1 MRRAIFGQTLS
12 VFDVE
17 RLPAETGPTQ
27 FVRLCGALIGKA
39 LADHIGSFTLPEISE
54 RINVPDGGV
63 DAEYT
68 TPEALSVP
76 ETGGLI
82 GPGRTV
88 FQFKYR
94 DVSAADRRR
103 IVQGIVQKLRKE
115 FPRVAPSC
123 DRYVLFTN
131 LELSGT
137 QPRRI
142 REALLES
149 YPVFVNKPIV
159 IWGAAEIALA
169 LNLTPHLRHLFFA
182 QGGLCTL
189 DFTEDELKAAYQRIG
204 WPSFVN
210 REEELAAIEAFVKDD
225 TARLLQV
232 QGPKYVGK
240 TRLVIEALRQFGARV
255 VWASSP
261 EAAPLDLFR
270 DLDSADAEIL
280 LVVDRCDPVSF
291 RDVAERARERERLKT
306 ILIGL
311 GPERQEI
318 MRDTGLLPVGTL
330 DDQGARGLLAAIA
343 PGIPFM
349 QQSWLVEAGGGFPG
363 LLLHVGAL
371 FNEARLSPGR
381 QPDEI
386 QKQLGLRLEEQYLS
400 ALDPEAHRALQ
411 AASLL
416 PILGIEGEPE
426 KEMEAI
432 AWALGLSPGA
442 LATHLLPLKQM
453 GLIRH
458 RGRFVEVVPP
468 RLAEHLASRALT
480 HPERILAELQ
490 VTLEPGAFLRFLER
504 FRELSNPEVKGAI
517 AQLFSTGGWFDTLQ
531 ALLDSAK
538 KLEILAPAAPT
549 ATLRCL
555 ERVLDGVPAAELAAQ
570 ITGDARRALVWALE
584 DLALRSETFEGA
596 TRLLLALAEAE
607 NEKWANNATGVFF
620 SLFHWQHPEVT
631 APLSRRLGVLQD
643 GAKAV
648 SALRRK
654 IVATACGEAFKDHGG
669 FHLHHP
675 KGPTLPEPPRRP
687 ETWDE
692 VRTYATGILDL
703 FIAFFRDSDLGVKDA
718 AVGSFL
724 KSFRPFMRFSLTGD
738 ELHEL
743 GRRTFETLEEI
754 GRAAQRASLR
764 TRVVSQLELILED
777 LAEGEKTET
786 SGALQEAIRQ
796 TKELL
801 EALTGE
807 TFQDRLWRWIGPPS
821 WGLEASADDAKTR
834 ESIRKIA
841 QELAKDPGL
850 FERHLEWLV
859 SDEAQQRIP
868 LFTLLGQED
877 RGGRIFEMMLT
888 RSSRPRWP
896 EAFGAYVAG
905 WHEVEPAR
913 AESALDRL
921 QETSQLVSAILMA
934 ACWLPP
940 SPQTVKRLV
949 RLASD
954 AETRTREVVAE
965 IARSAPWGALS
976 AALAEQLLKALDDG
990 TPEVRAQLL
999 LPLLIRTRS
1008 DAEMTPSLRTLA
1020 WLFLASTS
1028 AARHDWDFLAARL
1041 GREEPGRLLGLIEEK
1056 LPGQGLADR
1065 QDPLHS
1071 ALPMAWGV
1079 LKNRD
1084 RPGLIL
1090 MLLRLA
1096 VTPEASHWIGWE
1108 LSQLMDPSQDHEV
1121 LLDFAR
1127 QAGVEGARLVARHL
1141 DADKPG
1147 FWELARDLIAGWDD
1161 EEVRQGLS
1169 APLLSG
1175 EWSGSAVQ
1183 MVTARIE
1190 QAKVLLND
1198 PDPKVAAWAQEA
1210 VTILEEWRRRAERE
1224 DRENWIWDL
1233 PIQRRELEA
1242 MLRKEGSPE
1251 RLWAIGRLLKYAPRE
1266 RVLELL
1272 TPREILEALPR
1283 LSHLD
1288 EHTRETWEAYAL
1300 HWSGSH

>member
-17 RLPAETGPTQ
+17 RLPADTGPMQ

-68 TPEALSVP
+68 TPEALSLP

-94 DVSAADRRR
+94 DVSAADQKK
-103 IVQGIVQKLRKE
+103 IFQGIVQKLRKE

-137 QPRRI
+137 QPRRL

-149 YPVFVNKPIV
+149 YPAFVNKPIV

-189 DFTEDELKAAYQRIG
+189 DFTEDELKAAYQRIS

-240 TRLVIEALRQFGARV
+240 TRLVIEALRPFGARV

-261 EAAPLDLFR
+261 EAAPVDLFR
-270 DLDSADAEIL
+270 DLDSSDAKTI

-291 RDVAERARERERLKT
+291 RDIAERARERERLKT
-306 ILIGL
+306 IIIGL

-330 DDQGARGLLAAIA
+330 DDQGARGLLAAVA

-386 QKQLGLRLEEQYLS
+386 RKQLGLLLEEQYLS
-400 ALDPEAHRALQ
+400 ELDPEARRALQ

-432 AWALGLSPGA
+432 ARALGLSPGP
-442 LATHLLPLKQM
+442 LATSLLPLKQM

-468 RLAEHLASRALT
+468 RLAEHLASRTLT

-490 VTLEPGAFLRFLER
+490 VTLESGAFLRFLER
-504 FRELSNPEVKGAI
+504 FRELSNPEVKEAI
-517 AQLFSTGGWFDTLQ
+517 VQLFSTGGWFDTLQ
-531 ALLDSAK
+531 ALLDNAK

-549 ATLRCL
+549 AALRCL
-555 ERVLDGVPAAELAAQ
+555 ERVLGGVPAGELATQ

-596 TRLLLALAEAE
+596 TGLLLALAEAE

-631 APLSRRLGVLQD
+631 ASLSRRLGVLQG

-648 SALRRK
+648 SSFRRK
-654 IVATACGEAFKDHGG
+654 IVATACGEAFKEHGG

-675 KGPTLPEPPRRP
+675 KGSALPEAPYRAKRW
-687 ETWDE
+687 EE
-692 VRTYATGILDL
+692 VRGYASGIQGLLISLLEDADPDVQQMAVSAFLDSMRPFVKRSL
-703 FIAFFRDSDLGVKDA
+703 THEGLHDLGVR
-718 AVGSFL
+718 V
-724 KSFRPFMRFSLTGD
+724 
-738 ELHEL
+738 
-743 GRRTFETLEEI
+743 FETAERI
-754 GRAAQRASLR
+754 GREAPSARLR
-764 TRVVSQLELILED
+764 SRVVSQLELTLED
-777 LAEGEKTET
+777 LAEREKTET
-786 SGALQEAIRQ
+786 SNALQEATHRAQ
-796 TKELL
+796 GLV

-821 WGLEASADDAKTR
+821 WGLEASTDEAQTR

-841 QELAKDPGL
+841 QELAGDPGL

-859 SDEAQQRIP
+859 SEEAQQRIP

-877 RGGRIFEMMLT
+877 RGSRIFEMMLA
-888 RSSRPRWP
+888 RSGGPRWP
-896 EAFGAYVAG
+896 EAFGAYMAG
-905 WHEVEPAR
+905 WHEVQRDR

-921 QETSQLVSAILMA
+921 PATSQFVSGILMA

-940 SPQTVKRLV
+940 SPQTVERLV

-954 AETRTREVVAE
+954 RRTRTPEVVGE
-965 IARSAPWGALS
+965 IARLAPWREFS
-976 AALAEQLLKALDDG
+976 SVEAEGLLRALDDG
-990 TPEVRAQLL
+990 SPEVRAHLL

-1008 DAEMTPSLRTLA
+1008 DAGMTPSMRTLA

-1028 AARHDWDFLAARL
+1028 TARHDWDFLAARL
-1041 GREEPGRLLGLIEEK
+1041 GPEEPGQLSRLIEER
-1056 LPGQGLADR
+1056 LAGQGLADR
-1065 QDPLHS
+1065 QGPLHS
-1071 ALPMAWGV
+1071 ALPMAWRV

-1096 VTPEASHWIGWE
+1096 MTPEASHWIGWE
-1108 LSQLMDPSQDHEV
+1108 LSQLMDPLQDHEV

-1161 EEVRQGLS
+1161 EEVRQSLS

-1224 DRENWIWDL
+1224 DREKWIWDL